1 MLRSRTHWLRT
12 ALLALAIAA
21 PTQQAPAQDPKPQ
34 STTRAKPLNGD
45 DVMAFEIYGFGMADA
60 IYEFGQSNP
69 DWFDVNR
76 PSRLPAF
83 EDEFGRDGRFWLSAR
98 QSRFGAKATHPSWH
112 GKPFTAVFEFDL
124 FGVGTDAGQTTI
136 RPRHMYGQWGEFGAG
151 QTNSVFMDVDV
162 FPNTIEYWG
171 PNGMLFFRN
180 VMVWW
185 QPINEKDGTRATIA
199 IERPGASGDG
209 GVFADRIE
217 LQNVSPRF
225 PAPDISAEYRYGTGW
240 GYLELAGVTG
250 WFAWDDNLPNDAFDL
265 SGDEFGW
272 GLSLSSNVNLDASK
286 DDVLRLQV
294 IYGEGVAN
302 YFNDAPIDVG
312 LRSNFGNTVT
322 PVTGEALPIFGMSAY
337 LDHRWNSSWTSSIG
351 YSRVDVDNS
360 DLQSIFAFKSGQ
372 YASVNVLYN
381 PFSNFLV
388 GPEFLWAHRDNFGDD
403 LTGDPFDDF
412 SFDNFRLQFSAKYSF
427 SHKFGG
433 SK

>member
-1 MLRSRTHWLRT
+1 MLRSRTHLLRA
-12 ALLALAIAA
+12 ALLALAVAA

-34 STTRAKPLNGD
+34 STTRAKALNGD
-45 DVMAFEIYGFGMADA
+45 DVMALEIYGFGMADA

-136 RPRHMYGQWGEFGAG
+136 RPRHMYGQWGQFGAG

-209 GVFADRIE
+209 GRFADRIE
-217 LQNVSPRF
+217 LDNITARF

-240 GYLELAGVTG
+240 G
-250 WFAWDDNLPNDAFDL
+250 
-265 SGDEFGW
+265 
-272 GLSLSSNVNLDASK
+272 
-286 DDVLRLQV
+286 
-294 IYGEGVAN
+294 
-302 YFNDAPIDVG
+302 
-312 LRSNFGNTVT
+312 
-322 PVTGEALPIFGMSAY
+322 
-337 LDHRWNSSWTSSIG
+337 
-351 YSRVDVDNS
+351 
-360 DLQSIFAFKSGQ
+360 
-372 YASVNVLYN
+372 
-381 PFSNFLV
+381 
-388 GPEFLWAHRDNFGDD
+388 
-403 LTGDPFDDF
+403 
-412 SFDNFRLQFSAKYSF
+412 
-427 SHKFGG
+427 
-433 SK
+433 